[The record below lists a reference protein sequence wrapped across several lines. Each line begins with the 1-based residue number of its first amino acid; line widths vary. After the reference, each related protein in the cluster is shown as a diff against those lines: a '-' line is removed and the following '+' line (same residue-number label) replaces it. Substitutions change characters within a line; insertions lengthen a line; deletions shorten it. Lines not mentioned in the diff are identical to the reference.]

1 MLHNCVAASLAA
13 ESNAPPLWLRQEAV
27 QELQDL
33 LSQKVYCPDSR
44 GRWWDRL
51 ALNLHQ
57 HLKRPEQV
65 WAGTGGYGRVRAGT
79 GRYGQIRAG
88 TGSGSHLARLYVCMN
103 SSTAT

>member
-65 WAGTGGYGRVRAGT
+65 RAGTGGYGQVRAGT
-79 GRYGQIRAG
+79 GRYGQVRAAAL
-88 TGSGSHLARLYVCMN
+88 TWPACTSA
-103 SSTAT
+103 